1 MAMAGESQIPL
12 GGYHVRPL
20 SPISFGALEFWAGAL
35 VAVLS
40 AAIDAV
46 LAEPG
51 TSLNFWSFALP
62 PYALL
67 MCMSGGWR
75 RPGIVFLLLAAGA
88 AFWPYVSS
96 ALIGE
101 SMLDQVRALFRVS
114 FIVFFFVALAQSK
127 AVSTMLPF
135 VIGLY
140 FGYVSGQVLSV
151 FYEVSGA
158 GLTLSVKHSI
168 ANTALLF
175 YIVFFMRDLL
185 SRPVWVIFI
194 ALFIFF
200 MFLSY
205 IAESRTMVLAPLA
218 SLGVLF
224 VARYVIANRVLWGI
238 GLLLMPLMPVLL
250 LALSFQGVMQTL
262 VSEHLVTASNV
273 ERLMLMFLAA
283 ENIIMEPLLGV
294 GRGVGASESLI
305 ELYTSIGLHS
315 LSDTTVHN
323 VYLELA
329 SFHGIPSVAFYVL
342 FFLFFFMKVS
352 SKERAAFSAQVFLLS
367 VIMLEYALSPF
378 TAVLKLDTFVVGL
391 LMAVSGAVRQG
402 FAVRVADVGEERR

>member
-1 MAMAGESQIPL
+1 MAMAGESPISF

-40 AAIDAV
+40 VAIDAV

-75 RPGIVFLLLAAGA
+75 RPGLVFLLLAAGA

-140 FGYVSGQVLSV
+140 FGYVSGQVVSV
-151 FYEVSGA
+151 FYELSGA

-175 YIVFFMRDLL
+175 YIVFFMRDVL
-185 SRPVWVIFI
+185 SRPVWRVFVF
-194 ALFIFF
+194 LFLFF
-200 MFLSY
+200 MCLSY
-205 IAESRTMVLAPLA
+205 VTASRTMVLAPLA
-218 SLGVLF
+218 SLGVFLA
-224 VARYVIANRVLWGI
+224 ARYVIANRFLWGV
-238 GLLLMPLMPVLL
+238 GLLLIPVLPVLL
-250 LALSFQGVMQTL
+250 IALSFQGVMQTL
-262 VSEHLVTASNV
+262 SSENLVTASNI

-283 ENIIMEPLLGV
+283 ENIILEPVLGV
-294 GRGVGASESLI
+294 GRGVGASEELI

-315 LSDTTVHN
+315 LSETTVHN
-323 VYLELA
+323 VYMELA
-329 SFHGIPSVAFYVL
+329 SFHGIPSVIFYVL
-342 FFLFFFMKVS
+342 FLLFFFMKVA
-352 SKERAAFSAQVFLLS
+352 SKERSAFSAQAFLLS

-402 FAVRVADVGEERR
+402 FFVRLADVGEKR